1 MIQNKRSRNVKIIAG
16 IAAGVSV
23 GILAAYL
30 LSDKGSSTRKKIA
43 DGFGDF
49 ADSVKDMLSN
59 IVSKEQELV
68 GNMADKAK
76 KTAAPLLNTMS

>member
-30 LSDKGSSTRKKIA
+30 FSEKGSATRKKIA
-43 DGFGDF
+43 D
-49 ADSVKDMLSN
+49 SVA
-59 IVSKEQELV
+59 IW
-68 GNMADKAK
+68 
-76 KTAAPLLNTMS
+76 PPR